1 LIKIVLLNISKRIEI
16 KIMKKISLFLALLA
30 PGIIYADILL
40 HVGNLIDT
48 DNGEI
53 SKAVTIR
60 INGNKI
66 SEVTKGYAI
75 PNKDDEI
82 INLKQSYVMPGFMDM
97 HVHLAQEYVPKAER
111 ESKIEPEYRTLFAAN
126 AASKTLMAGF
136 TTVRNL
142 GDGGMETISLREAIK
157 QGLAIGPRIFTSGK
171 TIATTGGHGDPTN
184 GMPKDN
190 YAPPTPEEGVI
201 DSPAEAIK
209 AVRQRYKDGTDGI
222 KITATGGVLSV
233 AKSGEN
239 PQFTD
244 AELLAIVSTANDY
257 GLWTAAHAHG
267 KEGMKR
273 AVIAGINSI
282 EHGTYMD
289 QEVMELMKARGTYY
303 VPTIMAGDWVAE
315 KAKIPNFFPAL
326 VKPKAEKI
334 GPQIEST
341 FAAAYK
347 AGVKIAFGTDSGV
360 SAHGDNWQEFIL
372 MTNAGMTNKD
382 ALKSATI
389 ETAKLLRI
397 EDKLGQIKPGMLA
410 DIIAVQENPID
421 DISTVKNVSF
431 VMKDGVIY
439 KQNS

>member
-1 LIKIVLLNISKRIEI
+1 
-16 KIMKKISLFLALLA
+16 MKKVALLFA
-30 PGIIYADILL
+30 LSISVLINADTLL
-40 HVGNLIDT
+40 HVGNLLDT
-48 DNGEI
+48 NNGEI

-60 INGNKI
+60 IKGNKI
-66 SEVTKGYAI
+66 LEVTKGYAT
-75 PNKDDEI
+75 PKKNDEI
-82 INLKQSYVMPGFMDM
+82 VNLKQSYVLPGFMDM

-111 ESKIEPEYRTLFAAN
+111 RLKIEPEYRALFAAN

-136 TTVRNL
+136 TSIRNL
-142 GDGGMETISLREAIK
+142 GDGGMETISLRDAIK
-157 QGLAIGPRIFTSGK
+157 EGLVIGPRIFTSGK

-190 YAPPTPEEGVI
+190 YSPPSPEEGVV
-201 DSPAEAIK
+201 DSPEDAKK
-209 AVRQRYKDGTDGI
+209 AVRQRYKDGADGI

-244 AELLAIVSTANDY
+244 DELNSIVATANDY

-289 QEVMELMKARGTYY
+289 QEVMDLMKSKGTYY

-334 GPQIEST
+334 GPQIQST
-341 FAAAYK
+341 FAKAYK

-372 MTNAGMTNKD
+372 MTNAGMTNQD

-397 EDKLGQIKPGMLA
+397 ENKLGQIKPGMLA
-410 DIIAVQENPID
+410 DIIAVQQNPVE
-421 DISTVKNVSF
+421 DISTVENVIF

-439 KQNS
+439 KDNT

>member
-1 LIKIVLLNISKRIEI
+1 MFRIDNH
-16 KIMKKISLFLALLA
+16 KKYMKKVALLFA
-30 PGIIYADILL
+30 LSISALINADTLL
-40 HVGNLIDT
+40 HVGNLLDT

-60 INGNKI
+60 IKGNKI
-66 SEVTKGYAI
+66 LEVTKGYAT
-75 PNKDDEI
+75 PKKNDEI
-82 INLKQSYVMPGFMDM
+82 VNLKQSYVLPGFMDM

-111 ESKIEPEYRTLFAAN
+111 RSKIEPEYRALFAAN

-136 TTVRNL
+136 TSVRNL
-142 GDGGMETISLREAIK
+142 GDGGMETISLRDAIK
-157 QGLAIGPRIFTSGK
+157 EGLVIGPRIFTSGK

-190 YAPPTPEEGVI
+190 YSPPSPEEGVI
-201 DSPAEAIK
+201 DSPEDAKK
-209 AVRQRYKDGTDGI
+209 AVRQRYKDGADGI

-244 AELLAIVSTANDY
+244 EELNSIVTTANDY

-273 AVIAGINSI
+273 AVMAGINSI

-289 QEVMELMKARGTYY
+289 QEVMDLMKSKGTYY

-334 GPQIEST
+334 GPQIQST
-341 FAAAYK
+341 FAKAYK

-372 MTNAGMTNKD
+372 MTNAGMTNQD

-410 DIIAVQENPID
+410 DIIAVQQNPVE
-421 DISTVKNVSF
+421 DISTVENVIF
-431 VMKDGVIY
+431 VMKDGVIF
-439 KQNS
+439 KDNT

>member
-1 LIKIVLLNISKRIEI
+1 
-16 KIMKKISLFLALLA
+16 MKKISLFLFLS
-30 PGIIYADILL
+30 ISHFINADTLL
-40 HVGNLIDT
+40 HVGNLLDT
-48 DNGEI
+48 NNGKVA
-53 SKAVTIR
+53 KAVTIK
-60 INGNKI
+60 IKGNKI
-66 SEVTKGYAI
+66 TEITKGYAS
-75 PNKDDEI
+75 PTQNDEVV
-82 INLKQSYVMPGFMDM
+82 NLKQSYVLPGFMDM

-111 ESKIEPEYRTLFAAN
+111 QSKIEPEYRALFAAN

-136 TTVRNL
+136 TSVRNV
-142 GDGGMETISLREAIK
+142 GDGGMETISLREAIN
-157 QGLAIGPRIFTSGK
+157 QGLVIGPRIFTSGK

-201 DSPAEAIK
+201 DSPEEAIK

-244 AELLAIVSTANDY
+244 AELIAIVSTANDY

-273 AVIAGINSI
+273 AVLAGINSI

-289 QEVMELMKARGTYY
+289 QEIMDLMKARGTYY

-334 GPQIEST
+334 GPQITST
-341 FAAAYK
+341 FAQAYK

-372 MTNAGMTNKD
+372 MTNAGMSNED

-389 ETAKLLRI
+389 ETAKLLRV
-397 EDKLGQIKPGMLA
+397 EDQLGQIKPGMFA
-410 DIIAVQENPID
+410 DIIAFQKNPTE
-421 DISTVKNVSF
+421 DISIVKNVSF

-439 KQNS
+439 KQSL

>member
-1 LIKIVLLNISKRIEI
+1 MFRINNY
-16 KIMKKISLFLALLA
+16 KKYMKKVALLFA
-30 PGIIYADILL
+30 LSISALINADTLL
-40 HVGNLIDT
+40 HVGNLLDT
-48 DNGEI
+48 NNGEI

-60 INGNKI
+60 IKGNKI
-66 SEVTKGYAI
+66 LEVTKGYATPKKNDAI
-75 PNKDDEI
+75 V
-82 INLKQSYVMPGFMDM
+82 NLKQSYVLPGFMDM

-111 ESKIEPEYRTLFAAN
+111 RSKIEPEYRALFAAN

-136 TTVRNL
+136 TSVRNL
-142 GDGGMETISLREAIK
+142 GDGGMETISLRDAIK
-157 QGLAIGPRIFTSGK
+157 EGLVIGPRIFTSGK

-190 YAPPTPEEGVI
+190 YSPPSPEEGVI
-201 DSPAEAIK
+201 DSPEDAKK
-209 AVRQRYKDGTDGI
+209 AVRQRYKDGADGI

-239 PQFTD
+239 PQFTNE
-244 AELLAIVSTANDY
+244 ELNSIVATANDY

-289 QEVMELMKARGTYY
+289 QEVMDLMKSKGTYY

-326 VKPKAEKI
+326 VKPKAKKI
-334 GPQIEST
+334 GPQIQST
-341 FAAAYK
+341 FAKAYK

-372 MTNAGMTNKD
+372 MTNAGMTNQD

-410 DIIAVQENPID
+410 DIIAVQQNPVE
-421 DISTVKNVSF
+421 DISTVENVIF
-431 VMKDGVIY
+431 VMKDGVIF
-439 KQNS
+439 KDNT

>member
-1 LIKIVLLNISKRIEI
+1 
-16 KIMKKISLFLALLA
+16 MKKVALLFA
-30 PGIIYADILL
+30 LSISALINADTLL
-40 HVGNLIDT
+40 HVGNLLDT
-48 DNGEI
+48 NNGEI
-53 SKAVTIR
+53 SKAVTVR
-60 INGNKI
+60 IKGNKI
-66 SEVTKGYAI
+66 LEVTKGYAT
-75 PNKDDEI
+75 PKKNDEI
-82 INLKQSYVMPGFMDM
+82 VNLKQSYVLPGFMDM

-111 ESKIEPEYRTLFAAN
+111 RSKIEPEYRALFAAN

-136 TTVRNL
+136 TSVRNL
-142 GDGGMETISLREAIK
+142 GDGGMETISLRDAIK
-157 QGLAIGPRIFTSGK
+157 EGLVIGPRIFTSGK

-190 YAPPTPEEGVI
+190 YSPPSPEEGVI
-201 DSPAEAIK
+201 DSPEDAKK
-209 AVRQRYKDGTDGI
+209 AVRQRYKDGADGI

-244 AELLAIVSTANDY
+244 EELNSIVATADDY

-289 QEVMELMKARGTYY
+289 QEVMDLMKSKGTYY

-334 GPQIEST
+334 GPQIQST
-341 FAAAYK
+341 FAKAYK

-372 MTNAGMTNKD
+372 MTNAGMTNQD

-410 DIIAVQENPID
+410 DIIAVQQNPVE
-421 DISTVKNVSF
+421 DISTVENVIF
-431 VMKDGVIY
+431 VMKDGVIF
-439 KQNS
+439 KDNT

>member
-1 LIKIVLLNISKRIEI
+1 
-16 KIMKKISLFLALLA
+16 MKKIALILFLSVSNL
-30 PGIIYADILL
+30 IIADTLL

-48 DNGEI
+48 DSGDI
-53 SKAVTIR
+53 TKAVTIR
-60 INGNKI
+60 VIGNEI
-66 SEVTKGYAI
+66 SEVTKGYAN
-75 PNKDDEI
+75 PNKNDQV
-82 INLKQSYVMPGFMDM
+82 INLKQSFVLPGFMDM

-111 ESKIEPEYRTLFAAN
+111 ESKIEPEYRALFAAN

-136 TTVRNL
+136 TSVRNL
-142 GDGGMETISLREAIK
+142 GDGGMETISLREAIRK
-157 QGLAIGPRIFTSGK
+157 GLAIGPRIFTSGK

-190 YAPPTPEEGVI
+190 YSPPTPEEGVI
-201 DSPAEAIK
+201 DSPEEAIK

-239 PQFTD
+239 PQFTN
-244 AELLAIVSTANDY
+244 AELIAIIATANDY

-289 QEVMELMKARGTYY
+289 QEVMDLMKARGTYY
-303 VPTIMAGDWVAE
+303 VPTIMAGDWVAK

-334 GPQIEST
+334 GPQIQST
-341 FAAAYK
+341 FAKAYK

-372 MTNAGMTNKD
+372 MTDAGMSNKD

-389 ETAKLLRI
+389 ETAKLLRV

-410 DIIAVQENPID
+410 DIIAVQNNPIE
-421 DISTVKNVSF
+421 DISTVKNISF

>member
-1 LIKIVLLNISKRIEI
+1 
-16 KIMKKISLFLALLA
+16 MKKIALILFLSVSNLT
-30 PGIIYADILL
+30 IADTLL

-48 DNGEI
+48 DSGDI
-53 SKAVTIR
+53 TKAVTIR
-60 INGNKI
+60 VIGNEI
-66 SEVTKGYAI
+66 SEVTKGYAN
-75 PNKDDEI
+75 PKKNDQV
-82 INLKQSYVMPGFMDM
+82 INLKQSFVLPGFMDM

-111 ESKIEPEYRTLFAAN
+111 ESKIEPEYRALFAAN

-136 TTVRNL
+136 TSVRNL
-142 GDGGMETISLREAIK
+142 GDGGMETISLREAIRK
-157 QGLAIGPRIFTSGK
+157 GLVIGPRIFTSGK

-190 YAPPTPEEGVI
+190 YSPPTPEEGVI
-201 DSPAEAIK
+201 DSPEEAIK

-239 PQFTD
+239 PQFTN
-244 AELLAIVSTANDY
+244 AELIAIIATANDY

-289 QEVMELMKARGTYY
+289 QEVMDLMKARGTYY
-303 VPTIMAGDWVAE
+303 VPTIMAGDWVAK

-334 GPQIEST
+334 GPQIQST
-341 FAAAYK
+341 FAMAYK

-372 MTNAGMTNKD
+372 MTDAGMSNKD

-389 ETAKLLRI
+389 ETAKLLRV
-397 EDKLGQIKPGMLA
+397 EDKIGQIKPGMLA
-410 DIIAVQENPID
+410 DIIAVQNNPIE

-439 KQNS
+439 KHNS

>member
-1 LIKIVLLNISKRIEI
+1 MKKIVLIF
-16 KIMKKISLFLALLA
+16 FLSVSSVTN
-30 PGIIYADILL
+30 ADILL

-48 DNGEI
+48 NSGEI
-53 SKAVTIR
+53 SKAMTIR
-60 INGNKI
+60 IVGNKI
-66 SEVTKGYAI
+66 SEVTKGYAN
-75 PNKDDEI
+75 PKKDDEI
-82 INLKQSYVMPGFMDM
+82 IDLKQSFVLPGFMDM

-111 ESKIEPEYRTLFAAN
+111 ESKIEPEFRALFAAN

-136 TTVRNL
+136 TSVRNL

-157 QGLAIGPRIFTSGK
+157 KGLAIGPRIFTSGK

-190 YAPPTPEEGVI
+190 YSPPTPEEGVI
-201 DSPAEAIK
+201 DSPEEAVK

-239 PQFTD
+239 PQFTN
-244 AELLAIVSTANDY
+244 AELTAIIATANDY

-289 QEVMELMKARGTYY
+289 QEVMDLMKARGTYY
-303 VPTIMAGDWVAE
+303 VPTIMAGDWVAK

-334 GPQIEST
+334 GPQIQST
-341 FAAAYK
+341 FAMAYK

-372 MTNAGMTNKD
+372 MTDAGMSNKD

-389 ETAKLLRI
+389 ETAKLLRV

-410 DIIAVQENPID
+410 DIIAVQNDPIR

>member
-1 LIKIVLLNISKRIEI
+1 
-16 KIMKKISLFLALLA
+16 MKKIALILFLSVSNLT
-30 PGIIYADILL
+30 IADTLL

-48 DNGEI
+48 DSGDI
-53 SKAVTIR
+53 TKAVTIR
-60 INGNKI
+60 VIGNEI
-66 SEVTKGYAI
+66 SEVTKGYAN
-75 PNKDDEI
+75 PNKNDQV
-82 INLKQSYVMPGFMDM
+82 INLKQSFVLPGFMDM

-111 ESKIEPEYRTLFAAN
+111 ESKIEPEYRALFAAN

-136 TTVRNL
+136 TSVRNL
-142 GDGGMETISLREAIK
+142 GDGGMETISLREAIRK
-157 QGLAIGPRIFTSGK
+157 GLVIGPRIFTSGK

-190 YAPPTPEEGVI
+190 YSPPTPEEGVI
-201 DSPAEAIK
+201 DSPEEAIK

-239 PQFTD
+239 PQFTN
-244 AELLAIVSTANDY
+244 AELIAIIATANDY

-289 QEVMELMKARGTYY
+289 QEVMDLMKARGTYY
-303 VPTIMAGDWVAE
+303 VPTIMAGDWVAK

-334 GPQIEST
+334 GPQIQST
-341 FAAAYK
+341 FAKAYK

-372 MTNAGMTNKD
+372 MTDAGMSNKD

-389 ETAKLLRI
+389 ETAKLLRV

-410 DIIAVQENPID
+410 DIIAVQNNPIE

-439 KQNS
+439 KQNL

>member
-1 LIKIVLLNISKRIEI
+1 
-16 KIMKKISLFLALLA
+16 MKKISLFLFLS
-30 PGIIYADILL
+30 ISHFINADTLL
-40 HVGNLIDT
+40 HVGNLLDT
-48 DNGEI
+48 NDGKI
-53 SKAVTIR
+53 AKAVTIK
-60 INGNKI
+60 IKGNKI
-66 SEVTKGYAI
+66 AEITKGYAT
-75 PNKDDEI
+75 PKQNDEVV
-82 INLKQSYVMPGFMDM
+82 NLKQSYVLPGFMDM

-111 ESKIEPEYRTLFAAN
+111 QSKIEPEYRALFAAN

-136 TTVRNL
+136 TSVRNV
-142 GDGGMETISLREAIK
+142 GDGGMETISLREAIN
-157 QGLAIGPRIFTSGK
+157 QGLVIGPRIFTSGK

-201 DSPAEAIK
+201 DSPEEAIK

-244 AELLAIVSTANDY
+244 AELIAIVSTANDY

-273 AVIAGINSI
+273 AVLAGINSI

-289 QEVMELMKARGTYY
+289 QEIMDLMKARGTYY

-315 KAKIPNFFPAL
+315 KAKIPNFFPTL

-334 GPQIEST
+334 GPQITST
-341 FAAAYK
+341 FAEAYK

-372 MTNAGMTNKD
+372 MTNAGMSNED

-389 ETAKLLRI
+389 ETAKLLRV
-397 EDKLGQIKPGMLA
+397 EDQLGQIKPGMFA
-410 DIIAVQENPID
+410 DIIAFQKNPTE
-421 DISTVKNVSF
+421 DISIVKNVSF

-439 KQNS
+439 KQSL

>member
-1 LIKIVLLNISKRIEI
+1 MFRINDH
-16 KIMKKISLFLALLA
+16 KKYMKKVALLFA
-30 PGIIYADILL
+30 LSISALINADTLL
-40 HVGNLIDT
+40 HVGNLLDT
-48 DNGEI
+48 NNGEI

-60 INGNKI
+60 IKGNKI
-66 SEVTKGYAI
+66 LEVTKGYAT
-75 PNKDDEI
+75 PKKNDEI
-82 INLKQSYVMPGFMDM
+82 VNLKQSYVLPGFMDM

-111 ESKIEPEYRTLFAAN
+111 RSKIEPEYRALFAAN

-136 TTVRNL
+136 TSVRNL
-142 GDGGMETISLREAIK
+142 GDGGMETISLRDAIK
-157 QGLAIGPRIFTSGK
+157 EGLVIGPRIFTSGK

-190 YAPPTPEEGVI
+190 YSPPSPEEGVI
-201 DSPAEAIK
+201 DSPEDAKK
-209 AVRQRYKDGTDGI
+209 AVRQRYKDGADGI

-244 AELLAIVSTANDY
+244 EELNSIVATANDY

-289 QEVMELMKARGTYY
+289 QEVMDLMKSKGTYY

-334 GPQIEST
+334 GPQIQST
-341 FAAAYK
+341 FAKAYK

-372 MTNAGMTNKD
+372 MTNAGMTNQD

-410 DIIAVQENPID
+410 DIIAVQQNPVE
-421 DISTVKNVSF
+421 DISTVENVIF
-431 VMKDGVIY
+431 VMKDGVIF
-439 KQNS
+439 KDNT

>member
-1 LIKIVLLNISKRIEI
+1 MRNIAL
-16 KIMKKISLFLALLA
+16 LFLLLISNFINA
-30 PGIIYADILL
+30 ETLL
-40 HVGNLIDT
+40 HVGNLLDT
-48 DNGEI
+48 NNGEI
-53 SKAVTIR
+53 TKAVTIK
-60 INGNKI
+60 IKGNKI
-66 SEVTKGYAI
+66 TEITKGYAT
-75 PNKDDEI
+75 PKKNDKV
-82 INLKQSYVMPGFMDM
+82 INLKQSYVLPGFMDM

-111 ESKIEPEYRTLFAAN
+111 QTKIEPEYRALFAAN

-136 TTVRNL
+136 TSVRNL

-184 GMPKDN
+184 GMPKAH
-190 YAPPTPEEGVI
+190 YEPPTPEEGVI
-201 DSPAEAIK
+201 DSPEDAIK

-244 AELLAIVSTANDY
+244 AELLAIVTTANDY

-273 AVIAGINSI
+273 AVLAGINSI

-289 QEVMELMKARGTYY
+289 QEVMDLMKARGTYY

-334 GPQIEST
+334 GPQITST
-341 FAAAYK
+341 FAQAYK

-372 MTNAGMTNKD
+372 MTNAGMSNKD

-389 ETAKLLRI
+389 ETAKLLRV
-397 EDKLGQIKPGMLA
+397 EDQLGQIKPGMLA
-410 DIIAVQENPID
+410 DIIAVQKNPIQ

-439 KQNS
+439 KQRS

>member
-1 LIKIVLLNISKRIEI
+1 
-16 KIMKKISLFLALLA
+16 MKKVALLFA
-30 PGIIYADILL
+30 LSISALINADTLL
-40 HVGNLIDT
+40 HVGNLLDT
-48 DNGEI
+48 NNGEI

-60 INGNKI
+60 IKGNKI
-66 SEVTKGYAI
+66 LEVTKGYAT
-75 PNKDDEI
+75 PKKNDEI
-82 INLKQSYVMPGFMDM
+82 VNLKQSYVLPGFMDM

-111 ESKIEPEYRTLFAAN
+111 RSKIEPEYRALFAAN

-136 TTVRNL
+136 TSVRNL
-142 GDGGMETISLREAIK
+142 GDGGMETISLRDAIK
-157 QGLAIGPRIFTSGK
+157 EGLVIGPRIFTSGK

-190 YAPPTPEEGVI
+190 YSPPSPEEGVV
-201 DSPAEAIK
+201 DSPEDAKK
-209 AVRQRYKDGTDGI
+209 AVRQRYKDGADGI

-244 AELLAIVSTANDY
+244 DELNSIVATAKDY

-289 QEVMELMKARGTYY
+289 QEVMDLMKSKGTYY

-334 GPQIEST
+334 GPQIQST
-341 FAAAYK
+341 FAKAYK

-372 MTNAGMTNKD
+372 MTNAGMTNQD

-410 DIIAVQENPID
+410 DIIAVQQNPVE
-421 DISTVKNVSF
+421 DISTVENVIF
-431 VMKDGVIY
+431 VMKDGVIF
-439 KQNS
+439 KDNT

>member
-1 LIKIVLLNISKRIEI
+1 
-16 KIMKKISLFLALLA
+16 MKKITFWFFLSISSFIF
-30 PGIIYADILL
+30 PDTLL

-48 DNGEI
+48 SNGGI
-53 SKAVTIR
+53 TKAVTIR
-60 INGNKI
+60 ITENKI
-66 SEVTKGYAI
+66 TEITKGFANPKI
-75 PNKDDEI
+75 NDEVV
-82 INLKQSYVMPGFMDM
+82 NLKQSYVLPGFMDM

-111 ESKIEPEYRTLFAAN
+111 ESKIEPEFRALFAAN

-136 TTVRNL
+136 TSVRNL

-157 QGLAIGPRIFTSGK
+157 QGLVIGPRIFTSGK

-190 YAPPTPEEGVI
+190 YSPPSPEDGVI
-201 DSPAEAIK
+201 DSPEDAIK

-244 AELLAIVSTANDY
+244 EELLAIVTTANDY

-273 AVIAGINSI
+273 AVLAGINSI

-289 QEVMELMKARGTYY
+289 QEVMKLMKARGTYY

-334 GPQIEST
+334 GPQIQST
-341 FAAAYK
+341 FSQAYK

-372 MTNAGMTNKD
+372 MTNAGMSNND
-382 ALKSATI
+382 ALRSATI
-389 ETAKLLRI
+389 ETAKLLRVDEI
-397 EDKLGQIKPGMLA
+397 LGQIKPGMLA
-410 DIIAVQENPID
+410 DIIALKKNPIQ
-421 DISTVKNVSF
+421 DISAVKNVSF

-439 KQNS
+439 KQD

>member
-1 LIKIVLLNISKRIEI
+1 
-16 KIMKKISLFLALLA
+16 MKKISLFLFLS
-30 PGIIYADILL
+30 ISHFINADTLL
-40 HVGNLIDT
+40 HVGNLLDT
-48 DNGEI
+48 NDGKVA
-53 SKAVTIR
+53 KAVTIK
-60 INGNKI
+60 IKGNKI
-66 SEVTKGYAI
+66 TEITKGYAM
-75 PNKDDEI
+75 PTQNDEVV
-82 INLKQSYVMPGFMDM
+82 NLKQSYVLPGFMDM
-97 HVHLAQEYVPKAER
+97 HVHLAQEYVPKAVR
-111 ESKIEPEYRTLFAAN
+111 QSKIEPEYRALFAAN

-136 TTVRNL
+136 TSVRNV
-142 GDGGMETISLREAIK
+142 GDGGMETISLREAIN
-157 QGLAIGPRIFTSGK
+157 QGLVIGPRIFTSGK

-201 DSPAEAIK
+201 DSPEEAIK

-244 AELLAIVSTANDY
+244 AELIAIVSTANDY

-273 AVIAGINSI
+273 AVLAGINSI

-289 QEVMELMKARGTYY
+289 QEIMDLMKARGTYY

-326 VKPKAEKI
+326 VEPKAEKI
-334 GPQIEST
+334 GPQITST
-341 FAAAYK
+341 FAQAYK

-372 MTNAGMTNKD
+372 MTNAGMSNED

-389 ETAKLLRI
+389 ETAKLLRV
-397 EDKLGQIKPGMLA
+397 EDQLGQIKPGMFA
-410 DIIAVQENPID
+410 DIIAFQKNPIE
-421 DISTVKNVSF
+421 DISIVKNVSF
-431 VMKDGVIY
+431 VMKDGVIF
-439 KQNS
+439 KQSL

>member
-1 LIKIVLLNISKRIEI
+1 
-16 KIMKKISLFLALLA
+16 MKKIALILFLSVSNL
-30 PGIIYADILL
+30 IIADTLL

-48 DNGEI
+48 DSGDI
-53 SKAVTIR
+53 TKAVTIR
-60 INGNKI
+60 VIGNEI
-66 SEVTKGYAI
+66 SEVTKGYAN
-75 PNKDDEI
+75 PKKNDQV
-82 INLKQSYVMPGFMDM
+82 INLKQSFVLPGFMDM

-111 ESKIEPEYRTLFAAN
+111 ESKIEPEYRALFAAN

-136 TTVRNL
+136 TSVRNL
-142 GDGGMETISLREAIK
+142 GDGGMETISLREAIRK
-157 QGLAIGPRIFTSGK
+157 GLAIGPRIFTSGK

-190 YAPPTPEEGVI
+190 YSPPTPEEGVI
-201 DSPAEAIK
+201 DSPEEAIK

-239 PQFTD
+239 PQFTN
-244 AELLAIVSTANDY
+244 AELIAIIATANDY

-289 QEVMELMKARGTYY
+289 QEVMDLMKARGTYY
-303 VPTIMAGDWVAE
+303 VPTIMAGDWVAK

-334 GPQIEST
+334 GPQIQST
-341 FAAAYK
+341 FAKAYK

-372 MTNAGMTNKD
+372 MTDAGMSNKD

-389 ETAKLLRI
+389 ETAKLLRV

-410 DIIAVQENPID
+410 DIIAVQNNPIE

>member
-1 LIKIVLLNISKRIEI
+1 
-16 KIMKKISLFLALLA
+16 MKKISLFLFFS
-30 PGIIYADILL
+30 ISHFINADTLL

-48 DNGEI
+48 NDGKVA
-53 SKAVTIR
+53 KAVTIK
-60 INGNKI
+60 IKGNKI
-66 SEVTKGYAI
+66 AEITKGYAT
-75 PNKDDEI
+75 PKQNDEVV
-82 INLKQSYVMPGFMDM
+82 NLKQSYVLPGFMDM

-111 ESKIEPEYRTLFAAN
+111 QSKIEPEYRALFAAN

-136 TTVRNL
+136 TSVRNV
-142 GDGGMETISLREAIK
+142 GDGGMETISLREAIN
-157 QGLAIGPRIFTSGK
+157 QGLVIGPRIFTSGK

-201 DSPAEAIK
+201 DSPEEAIK

-244 AELLAIVSTANDY
+244 AELIAIVSTANDY

-273 AVIAGINSI
+273 AVLAGINSI

-289 QEVMELMKARGTYY
+289 QEIMDLMKARGTYY

-334 GPQIEST
+334 GPQITST
-341 FAAAYK
+341 FAQAYK

-372 MTNAGMTNKD
+372 MTNAGMSNED

-389 ETAKLLRI
+389 ETAKLLRV
-397 EDKLGQIKPGMLA
+397 EDQLGQIKPGMLA
-410 DIIAVQENPID
+410 DIIAFQKNPIEN
-421 DISTVKNVSF
+421 ISIVENVSF

-439 KQNS
+439 KQSL

>member
-1 LIKIVLLNISKRIEI
+1 
-16 KIMKKISLFLALLA
+16 MKKVALLFA
-30 PGIIYADILL
+30 LSISALINADTLL
-40 HVGNLIDT
+40 HVGNLLDT
-48 DNGEI
+48 NNGEI

-60 INGNKI
+60 IKGNKI
-66 SEVTKGYAI
+66 LEVTKGYATPKKNDQI
-75 PNKDDEI
+75 V
-82 INLKQSYVMPGFMDM
+82 NLKQSYVMPGFMDM

-111 ESKIEPEYRTLFAAN
+111 RSKIEPEYRALFAAN

-136 TTVRNL
+136 TSVRNL
-142 GDGGMETISLREAIK
+142 GDGGMETISLRDAIK
-157 QGLAIGPRIFTSGK
+157 EGLVIGPRIFTSGK

-190 YAPPTPEEGVI
+190 YSPPSPEEGVI
-201 DSPAEAIK
+201 DSPEDAKK
-209 AVRQRYKDGTDGI
+209 AVRQRYKDGADGI

-239 PQFTD
+239 PQFTNE
-244 AELLAIVSTANDY
+244 ELNSIVATANDY

-289 QEVMELMKARGTYY
+289 QEVMDLMKSKGTYY

-326 VKPKAEKI
+326 VKPKAKKI
-334 GPQIEST
+334 GPQIQST
-341 FAAAYK
+341 FAKAYK

-372 MTNAGMTNKD
+372 MTNAGMTNQD

-410 DIIAVQENPID
+410 DIIAVQQNPVE
-421 DISTVKNVSF
+421 DISTVENVIF
-431 VMKDGVIY
+431 VMKDGVIF
-439 KQNS
+439 KDNT

>member
-1 LIKIVLLNISKRIEI
+1 
-16 KIMKKISLFLALLA
+16 MKKVALLFA
-30 PGIIYADILL
+30 LSISALINADTLL
-40 HVGNLIDT
+40 HVGNLLDT
-48 DNGEI
+48 NNGEI

-60 INGNKI
+60 IKGNKI
-66 SEVTKGYAI
+66 LEVTKGYAT
-75 PNKDDEI
+75 PKKNDEI
-82 INLKQSYVMPGFMDM
+82 VNLKQSYVLPGFMDM

-111 ESKIEPEYRTLFAAN
+111 RLKIEPEYRALFAAN

-136 TTVRNL
+136 TSVRNL
-142 GDGGMETISLREAIK
+142 GDGGMETISLRDAIK
-157 QGLAIGPRIFTSGK
+157 EGLVIGPRIFTSGK

-190 YAPPTPEEGVI
+190 YSPPSPEEGVI
-201 DSPAEAIK
+201 DSPEDAKK
-209 AVRQRYKDGTDGI
+209 AVRQRYKDGADGI

-244 AELLAIVSTANDY
+244 EELNSIVATANDY

-289 QEVMELMKARGTYY
+289 QEVMDLMKSKGTYY

-334 GPQIEST
+334 GPQIQST
-341 FAAAYK
+341 FAKAYK

-372 MTNAGMTNKD
+372 MTNAGMTNQD

-410 DIIAVQENPID
+410 DIIAVQQNPVE
-421 DISTVKNVSF
+421 DISTVKNVIF
-431 VMKDGVIY
+431 VMKDGVIF
-439 KQNS
+439 KDNT

>member
-1 LIKIVLLNISKRIEI
+1 
-16 KIMKKISLFLALLA
+16 MKKISLFLFLS
-30 PGIIYADILL
+30 ISHFINADTLL
-40 HVGNLIDT
+40 HVGNLLDT
-48 DNGEI
+48 NDGKVA
-53 SKAVTIR
+53 KAVTIK
-60 INGNKI
+60 IKGNKI
-66 SEVTKGYAI
+66 TEITKGYAT
-75 PNKDDEI
+75 PTKNDEVV
-82 INLKQSYVMPGFMDM
+82 NLKQSYVLPGFMDM

-111 ESKIEPEYRTLFAAN
+111 QSKIEPEYRALFAAN

-136 TTVRNL
+136 TSVRNV
-142 GDGGMETISLREAIK
+142 GDGGMETISLREAIN
-157 QGLAIGPRIFTSGK
+157 QGLVIGPRIFTSGK

-201 DSPAEAIK
+201 DSPEEAIK

-244 AELLAIVSTANDY
+244 AELIAIVSTANDY

-273 AVIAGINSI
+273 AVLAGINSI

-289 QEVMELMKARGTYY
+289 QEIMDLMKARGTYY

-334 GPQIEST
+334 GPQITST
-341 FAAAYK
+341 FAQAYK

-372 MTNAGMTNKD
+372 MTNAGMSNED

-389 ETAKLLRI
+389 ETAKLLRM
-397 EDKLGQIKPGMLA
+397 EDQLGQIKPGMFA
-410 DIIAVQENPID
+410 DIIAFQKNPIE
-421 DISTVKNVSF
+421 DISIVENVSF
-431 VMKDGVIY
+431 VMKAGVIY
-439 KQNS
+439 KQSL

>member
-1 LIKIVLLNISKRIEI
+1 
-16 KIMKKISLFLALLA
+16 MKKISLFLFLS
-30 PGIIYADILL
+30 ISHFINADTLL
-40 HVGNLIDT
+40 HVGNLLDT
-48 DNGEI
+48 NDGKVA
-53 SKAVTIR
+53 KAVTIK
-60 INGNKI
+60 IKGNKI
-66 SEVTKGYAI
+66 TEITKGYAT
-75 PNKDDEI
+75 PTKNDEVV
-82 INLKQSYVMPGFMDM
+82 NLKQSYVLPGFMDM

-111 ESKIEPEYRTLFAAN
+111 QSKIEPEYRALFAAN

-136 TTVRNL
+136 TSVRNV
-142 GDGGMETISLREAIK
+142 GDGGMETISLREAIN
-157 QGLAIGPRIFTSGK
+157 QGLVIGPRIFTSGK

-201 DSPAEAIK
+201 DSPEEAIK

-244 AELLAIVSTANDY
+244 AELIAIVSTANDY

-273 AVIAGINSI
+273 AVLAGINSI

-289 QEVMELMKARGTYY
+289 QEIMDLMKARGTYY

-334 GPQIEST
+334 GPQITST
-341 FAAAYK
+341 FAQAYK

-372 MTNAGMTNKD
+372 MVNAGMSNED

-389 ETAKLLRI
+389 ETAKLLRV
-397 EDKLGQIKPGMLA
+397 EDQLGQIKPGMFA
-410 DIIAVQENPID
+410 DIIAFQKNPIE
-421 DISTVKNVSF
+421 DISIVENVSF
-431 VMKDGVIY
+431 VMKDGFIY
-439 KQNS
+439 KQSL

>member
-1 LIKIVLLNISKRIEI
+1 
-16 KIMKKISLFLALLA
+16 MKKISLFLFLS
-30 PGIIYADILL
+30 ISHFINADTLL
-40 HVGNLIDT
+40 HVGDLLDT
-48 DNGEI
+48 NDGKVA
-53 SKAVTIR
+53 KAVTIK
-60 INGNKI
+60 IKGNKI
-66 SEVTKGYAI
+66 TEITKGYAT
-75 PNKDDEI
+75 PTQNDEVV
-82 INLKQSYVMPGFMDM
+82 NLKQSYVLPGFMDM

-111 ESKIEPEYRTLFAAN
+111 QSKIEPEYRALFAAN

-136 TTVRNL
+136 TSVRNV
-142 GDGGMETISLREAIK
+142 GDGGMETISLREAIN
-157 QGLAIGPRIFTSGK
+157 QGLVIGPRIFTSGK

-201 DSPAEAIK
+201 DSPEEAIK

-244 AELLAIVSTANDY
+244 AELIAIVSTANDY

-273 AVIAGINSI
+273 AVLAGINSI

-289 QEVMELMKARGTYY
+289 QEIMDLMKARGTYY

-334 GPQIEST
+334 GPQITST
-341 FAAAYK
+341 FAQAYK

-372 MTNAGMTNKD
+372 MTNAGMSNED

-389 ETAKLLRI
+389 ETAKLLRV
-397 EDKLGQIKPGMLA
+397 EDQLGQIKPGMFA
-410 DIIAVQENPID
+410 DIIAFQKNPIE
-421 DISTVKNVSF
+421 DISIVKNVSF

-439 KQNS
+439 KQSL

>member
-1 LIKIVLLNISKRIEI
+1 MKNIALI
-16 KIMKKISLFLALLA
+16 LFLSISNL
-30 PGIIYADILL
+30 IIADTLL

-48 DNGEI
+48 DSGDI
-53 SKAVTIR
+53 TKAVTIR
-60 INGNKI
+60 VIGNEI
-66 SEVTKGYAI
+66 SEVTKGYAN
-75 PNKDDEI
+75 PKKNDQV
-82 INLKQSYVMPGFMDM
+82 INLKQSFVLPGFMDM

-111 ESKIEPEYRTLFAAN
+111 EFKIEPEYRALFAAN

-136 TTVRNL
+136 TSVRNL
-142 GDGGMETISLREAIK
+142 GDGGMETISLREAIRK
-157 QGLAIGPRIFTSGK
+157 GLVIGPRIFTSGK

-190 YAPPTPEEGVI
+190 YSPPTPEEGVI
-201 DSPAEAIK
+201 DSPEEAIK

-239 PQFTD
+239 PQFTN
-244 AELLAIVSTANDY
+244 AELIAIIATANDY

-289 QEVMELMKARGTYY
+289 QEVMDLMKARGTYY
-303 VPTIMAGDWVAE
+303 VPTIMAGDWVAK

-334 GPQIEST
+334 GPQIQST
-341 FAAAYK
+341 FAKAYK

-372 MTNAGMTNKD
+372 MTDAGMSNKD

-389 ETAKLLRI
+389 ETAKLLRV

-410 DIIAVQENPID
+410 DIIAVQNNPIE